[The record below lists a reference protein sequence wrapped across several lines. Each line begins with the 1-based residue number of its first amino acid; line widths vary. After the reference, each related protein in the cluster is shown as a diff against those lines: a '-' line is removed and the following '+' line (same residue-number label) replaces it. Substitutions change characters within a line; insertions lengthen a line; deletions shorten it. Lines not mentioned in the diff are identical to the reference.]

1 MRRIINILMCMLIT
15 LCIAACNEKADD
27 DNTGK
32 EEETLK
38 EEKVIIRQID
48 ALPEA
53 DWQKSAVFVQYSH
66 LLDDT
71 LAMNSIC
78 SYDGYKDQGELFIRI
93 DENIDSFTLYINSER
108 VDFTNAEKGKIY
120 QLDYSK
126 VSVNGKNSVQIT
138 SIQPHHDKPAV
149 SVYIPYPS
157 LIKGT
162 LEEEG
167 FDPATLMLIEDIIKE
182 DIEYGF
188 TSAQLAIIRHGK
200 LVYSNTWGYL
210 NSYDQDG
217 NKLKDKMSADN
228 ETMYDLASVSKMFG
242 PNFALQ
248 KLLSEGKVDLNDR
261 ISQYL
266 GDSFYEDTLDF
277 AYSFGDDPGIETMK
291 RWKASLRIIDLLKHE
306 GGFPPAPGYFNLY
319 RDAISQD
326 MGPQYNNMLFAGYEH
341 SEKTKQETL
350 EAICKTP
357 LVYEPGSDTIYSDV
371 DYMILG
377 FIVEKISGQSLDQY
391 MKENFFEPLGL
402 TRITYNPLDN
412 GYSSDDCAATEING
426 NTRDGSIEFPGVRTY
441 TLQGEVHDEMAW
453 HSMNGVSGHAGLF
466 SNAEDLAKLAYIMF
480 TGGYG
485 YQKFFDKDV
494 IDYFIGPKDNIQ
506 ANYGL
511 GWARQ
516 ADDKRSWYYGT
527 QSGSNTI
534 GHQGWTG
541 TLAMI
546 DFERDI
552 VMVYLTNKINT
563 PIRDKQANPNGF
575 RGSWYTASTLGFVP
589 ELFSIG
595 LDQKGDHTKQLLAL
609 LDQMAYDSI
618 DLIPDGADADHP
630 GVLNALSKI
639 EVCRKWVNEYGDD
652 ADKQDLSRLEA
663 YYGSVIR

>member
-1 MRRIINILMCMLIT
+1 MRKIINILICTMLII
-15 LCIAACNEKADD
+15 CISGCSTN
-27 DNTGK
+27 NNK
-32 EEETLK
+32 EEETVE
-38 EEKVIIRQID
+38 EEKIIVKELD
-48 ALPEA
+48 TLPKA
-53 DWQKSAVFVQYSH
+53 DWQKTAVFPQYSR

-78 SYDGYKDQGELFIRI
+78 SYDSYTGQGGLFIKV
-93 DENIDSFTLYINSER
+93 DENVESFTIYINDER
-108 VDFTNAEKGKIY
+108 VDFSETGKNKIY

-126 VSVNGKNSVQIT
+126 VSINGKNSFQIT
-138 SIQPHHDKPAV
+138 GIEPHYDEPAI

-157 LIKGT
+157 LIEASP
-162 LEEEG
+162 EEEG
-167 FDPATLMLIEDIIKE
+167 FDPATLKLIEDIINE

-217 NKLKDKMSADN
+217 NELKDKMPADN
-228 ETMYDLASVSKMFG
+228 KTMYDLASVSKMFG

-248 KLLSEGKVDLNDR
+248 KLLSEGKVDLNDKVC
-261 ISQYL
+261 QYL
-266 GDSFYEDTLDF
+266 GESFYEDTLDF
-277 AYSFGDDPGIETMK
+277 AYTFGADPGIETMK
-291 RWKASLRIIDLLKHE
+291 QWKASLRIIDLLKHE

-319 RDAISQD
+319 RDAPSQEL
-326 MGPQYNNMLFAGYEH
+326 GSQYNNVLYAGYEH
-341 SEKTKQETL
+341 CEETKQKTL

-357 LVYEPGSDTIYSDV
+357 LVYEPGTDTIYSDV
-371 DYMILG
+371 DYMTLG
-377 FIVEKISGQSLDQY
+377 LIVEKISGQSLDQY
-391 MKENFFEPLGL
+391 MKENFFEPLEL
-402 TRITYNPLDN
+402 TRITYNPLEN
-412 GYSSDDCAATEING
+412 GYSKNDCAATELNG
-426 NTRDGSIEFPGVRTY
+426 NTRDGAVEFPGARTY

-453 HSMNGVSGHAGLF
+453 YSMNGVSGHAGLF
-466 SNAEDLAKLAYIMF
+466 SNAEDLAKLAYTMF

-485 YQKFFDKDV
+485 YQKFFDRDI
-494 IDYFIGPKDNIQ
+494 IDYFIGPKNNAQ

-516 ADDKRSWYYGT
+516 ADGRREWYYGT
-527 QSGSNTI
+527 QSDSDTI

-546 DFERDI
+546 DFDRDI
-552 VMVYLTNKINT
+552 IMVYLTNKINT

-595 LDQKGDHTKQLLAL
+595 LDQEKDHSKQLLAL
-609 LDQMAYDSI
+609 LEQMSYDSI
-618 DLIPDGADADHP
+618 NLIPDGADDDHP

-639 EVCRKWVNEYGDD
+639 EVYRKWVNDYGDD
-652 ADKQDLSRLEA
+652 TDKQALGRLEEH
-663 YYGSVIR
+663 YKKTR

>member
-1 MRRIINILMCMLIT
+1 MRKIINILICMMLII
-15 LCIAACNEKADD
+15 CISGCNT
-27 DNTGK
+27 NNNK
-32 EEETLK
+32 EEETVE
-38 EEKVIIRQID
+38 EEKIIVKEIST
-48 ALPEA
+48 LPIA
-53 DWQKSAVFVQYSH
+53 DWQKTALFPQYSR

-78 SYDGYKDQGELFIRI
+78 SIDSYADQGEFFIKI
-93 DENIDSFTLYINSER
+93 DEDVESFTLYINDEI
-108 VDFTNAEKGKIY
+108 VDFSETGKNKIY

-126 VSVNGKNSVQIT
+126 VSINGKNYIQIT
-138 SIQPHHDKPAV
+138 GIEPHYNEPAI

-157 LIKGT
+157 LIEGM

-167 FDPATLMLIEDIIKE
+167 FDPATLKLIEDIINE

-200 LVYSNTWGYL
+200 LIYSNTWGYL

-217 NKLKDKMSADN
+217 NELKDKIPADN
-228 ETMYDLASVSKMFG
+228 KTMYDLASVSKMFG

-248 KLLSEGKVDLNDR
+248 KLLSEGKVDLNDKV
-261 ISQYL
+261 SQYL

-277 AYSFGDDPGIETMK
+277 AYTFGADPGIETMK
-291 RWKASLRIIDLLKHE
+291 QWKASLRIIDLLKHE

-319 RDAISQD
+319 RDAPSQEL
-326 MGPQYNNMLFAGYEH
+326 GSQYINLLYAGYEH
-341 SEKTKQETL
+341 SEKTKQKTL

-357 LVYEPGSDTIYSDV
+357 LVYEPGTDQIYSDV

-377 FIVEKISGQSLDQY
+377 LIVEKISGLSLDQY

-402 TRITYNPLDN
+402 TRITYNPLEN
-412 GYSSDDCAATEING
+412 GYSKNDCAATELNG
-426 NTRDGSIEFPGVRTY
+426 NTRDGAVEFPGARTY

-453 HSMNGVSGHAGLF
+453 YSMNGVSGHAGLF
-466 SNAEDLAKLAYIMF
+466 SNAEDLAKLAYTMF

-485 YQKFFDKDV
+485 YHRFFDTDV
-494 IDYFIGPKDNIQ
+494 IDYFIGPKNNVQ

-516 ADDKRSWYYGT
+516 ADGRREWYYGT
-527 QSGSNTI
+527 QSDSDTI

-546 DFERDI
+546 DFDRDI
-552 VMVYLTNKINT
+552 VMVYLTNKINS

-595 LDQKGDHTKQLLAL
+595 LDQQKDHNKQLLSL
-609 LDQMAYDSI
+609 LEQMTYDSI
-618 DLIPDGADADHP
+618 NLIPDGANSDHP

-639 EVCRKWVNEYGDD
+639 EVYRKWVNEYGDD
-652 ADKQDLSRLEA
+652 TDKQALKRLED
-663 YYGSVIR
+663 YYADIIG